1 MGDGVFTVSVP
12 SSANAPPIF
21 RLDGTADTLVFRELS
36 TSPEHSPSTGGPSS
50 PYLLITGT
58 PTIERISQV
67 EFERSLRLL
76 AGFDPRVGLERAPGS
91 PEPRMVYIPGSRS
104 GSPQQ
109 EVFILTPDGSEVTL
123 NSGVFRVRTLERVS
137 LFQTSIYEIR
147 NAGGFVMNASSNAVR
162 NTPALLV

>member
-67 EFERSLRLL
+67 AEIISRLRSKGWSRTG
-76 AGFDPRVGLERAPGS
+76 AG
-91 PEPRMVYIPGSRS
+91 
-104 GSPQQ
+104 
-109 EVFILTPDGSEVTL
+109 
-123 NSGVFRVRTLERVS
+123 
-137 LFQTSIYEIR
+137 
-147 NAGGFVMNASSNAVR
+147 
-162 NTPALLV
+162 